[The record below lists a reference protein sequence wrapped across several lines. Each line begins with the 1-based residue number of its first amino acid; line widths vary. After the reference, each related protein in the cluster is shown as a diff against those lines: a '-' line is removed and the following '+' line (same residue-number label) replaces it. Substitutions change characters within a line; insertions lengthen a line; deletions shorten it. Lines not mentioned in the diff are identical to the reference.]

1 MACDVCGEHEE
12 VGVASVPGV
21 PMSVAYCTECLRAN
35 AHPYGIMVI
44 NTALIDGYDNAS
56 EWWQQMVDDTLAH
69 LGKTR
74 EQFDR
79 DVEIEMKAMAEWEMP
94 PMAEPAPR
102 DPSDPF

>member
-1 MACDVCGEHEE
+1 MVCDVCGEHKE

-21 PMSVAYCTECLRAN
+21 PMSVAYCTDCLRAN
-35 AHPYGIMVI
+35 AHPYEIMVI
-44 NTALIDGYDNAS
+44 NTALCGGYDHSS

-79 DVEIEMKAMAEWEMP
+79 DVEVEMKVLDEGQLP
-94 PMAEPAPR
+94 PMVEPLPVG
-102 DPSDPF
+102 SNDPF

>member
-1 MACDVCGEHEE
+1 MACDVCGEREE
-12 VGVASVPGV
+12 VGVAFVPGV
-21 PMSVAYCTECLRAN
+21 SMSIAYCIECLRAN

-56 EWWQQMVDDTLAH
+56 GWWQQMVDDTLAH

-79 DVEIEMKAMAEWEMP
+79 DVEIEMKAMAE
-94 PMAEPAPR
+94 
-102 DPSDPF
+102 